1 MISIQDQQNL
11 LIQIA
16 KKINK
21 EITAYV
27 IGGTAMIFLGLK
39 DKTVDV
45 DVVFKTNEDRKE
57 FKNTALSLG
66 YKKMNSAIVY
76 GVRNNCPQMI
86 TLGDARLD
94 LFLLDVIDF
103 RFSDEMQNR
112 SKGIHQF
119 GNKLFLRVADVHD
132 IILMKCATRRLKD
145 EADIVNLVNNSNIK
159 IDWNILVKE
168 AQNQVKLGKEH
179 AIMDLGGLLENLKK
193 KYKMN
198 IPQKIIDNLWDLFE
212 QQAKSKKSS

>member
-66 YKKMNSAIVY
+66 YKEMNSAIVY